1 MDFLYKYG
9 LTDEDVNEI
18 TKRNGE
24 AIIRNISLNKDNVM
38 EVIDYLLEVGVNQT
52 VIRDLFIEQ
61 IGMFFRTKDEIADVF
76 DEYEIDS
83 IVKSLNYDVNTVDLI
98 EFS

>member
-9 LTDEDVNEI
+9 LNDDDIKEI
-18 TKRNGE
+18 TERNGE
-24 AIIRNISLNKDNVM
+24 AIIKNISLNKDNVIA
-38 EVIDYLLEVGVNQT
+38 VIDYLLEVGINQN
-52 VIRDLFIEQ
+52 VIKDLFVQQ

-76 DEYEIDS
+76 DEYEIES
-83 IVKSLNYDVNTVDLI
+83 IIKSLNYDVNTVDLI

>member
-9 LTDEDVNEI
+9 LTEEDVREI
-18 TKRNGE
+18 TERNGE
-24 AIIRNISLNKDNVM
+24 AIVKNVILNKDN
-38 EVIDYLLEVGVNQT
+38 
-52 VIRDLFIEQ
+52 
-61 IGMFFRTKDEIADVF
+61 

-83 IVKSLNYDVNTVDLI
+83 IIKSLNYDVNTVDLI

>member
-1 MDFLYKYG
+1 MKFLYKYDI
-9 LTDEDVNEI
+9 TDEDIKLI
-18 TKRNGE
+18 TERNGE
-24 AIIRNISLNKDNVM
+24 SIVKNVILNKDNVI
-38 EVIDYLLEVGVNQT
+38 EVIDYLLEVGVNKS

-61 IGMFFRTKDEIADVF
+61 IGMFFRTKEEIVDVF

-83 IVKSLNYDVNTVDLI
+83 IIKSLNYDVNTVDLI

>member
-1 MDFLYKYG
+1 MDFLKKYN
-9 LTDEDVNEI
+9 LTDEDIEEI

-24 AIIRNISLNKDNVM
+24 SIVKNIILNKDNVIK
-38 EVIDYLLEVGVNQT
+38 VIDYLLEVGVNDS
-52 VIRDLFIEQ
+52 VIKDLFVEQ
-61 IGMFFRTKDEIADVF
+61 IGMFFRTKEEIADVF

-83 IVKSLNYDVNTVDLI
+83 IIKSLNYDVNTVDLI